1 MEETNFKE
9 ENRENEEEETAEAM
23 LAQCENEKNEFIE
36 LAKRLK
42 ADFANS
48 KKDQEREM
56 AKVVQFANEDLILRL
71 LPVIDSF
78 DLAMKHIPSDIEENQ
93 WVSGIRSIK
102 QQLDGTLKQI
112 GVTEIIT
119 ANTPFDMH
127 SHEAVLEIE
136 SDGPEGEI
144 AQELQKGYILR
155 DKTLRPAKVSVTK
168 KKES

>member
-1 MEETNFKE
+1 MEETNH
-9 ENRENEEEETAEAM
+9 NEEEAENKEEETMEAK

-42 ADFANS
+42 ADFANT
-48 KKDQEREM
+48 KRDQEREM

-78 DLAMKHIPSDIEENQ
+78 NLAMKHTPPDIEQHQ

-102 QQLDGTLKQI
+102 QQLDGILKQI
-112 GVTEIIT
+112 GVTEITT
-119 ANTPFDMH
+119 ANIPFDMH
-127 SHEAVLEIE
+127 SHEAVLEVE

-144 AQELQKGYILR
+144 AEELQKGYTLY
-155 DKTLRPAKVSVTK
+155 DKIVRPAKVSVTK
-168 KKES
+168 KKE

>member
-1 MEETNFKE
+1 MEETNH
-9 ENRENEEEETAEAM
+9 NEEEAENKEEETMEAK

-42 ADFANS
+42 ADFANT
-48 KKDQEREM
+48 KRDQEREM

-78 DLAMKHIPSDIEENQ
+78 NLAMKHIPSDIEQHQ

-102 QQLDGTLKQI
+102 QQMDGILKQI
-112 GVTEIIT
+112 GVTEIT
-119 ANTPFDMH
+119 VNTPFDMH
-127 SHEAVLEIE
+127 SHEAVLEVE

-144 AQELQKGYILR
+144 AQELQKGYTLR

-168 KKES
+168 KRES